1 MRTFTRKYM
10 RREKEHESERDRERE
25 RKRRGERGEQEGA
38 EGAEGAEGESE
49 FRQYFSLSITRSAIK
64 TDSNG
69 GGERK
74 RNLRSDN
81 SRYYQPRAC
90 ARSN

>member
-25 RKRRGERGEQEGA
+25 RKRRGERGEQ
-38 EGAEGAEGESE
+38 EGAEGESE

>member
-25 RKRRGERGEQEGA
+25 RKRRGKRGEQ
-38 EGAEGAEGESE
+38 EGAEGESE

>member
-25 RKRRGERGEQEGA
+25 RKRRGERGEQ

>member
-25 RKRRGERGEQEGA
+25 RKRRGERGEQK
-38 EGAEGAEGESE
+38 GAEGESE